1 MAVEIRHK
9 KGKLTGVSLVK
20 KIAIVFLAAL
30 LLSSCTA
37 STKEDEKYVGL
48 LKLYLAEFGQQ
59 MNDLNGYIAKAI
71 ADPGI
76 LKVDETFRKN
86 FRGQVMDTWGLLT
99 KMTELKPGRG
109 MKDAR
114 KLLVNASGQ
123 FQSYF
128 TEILLSL
135 DNWTPEVAA
144 KLSNMSRDANV
155 TLNTYLARIPT
166 Q

>member
-20 KIAIVFLAAL
+20 KIAIVFLVAL

-71 ADPGI
+71 AEPGI

-99 KMTELKPGRG
+99 KMTELQPGN
-109 MKDAR
+109 MKGAH
-114 KLLVNASGQ
+114 KILVNASEQ
-123 FQSYF
+123 FQAYF

-155 TLNTYLARIPT
+155 TLNTYLARLN
-166 Q
+166 

>member
-20 KIAIVFLAAL
+20 KIAIVFLVAL

-71 ADPGI
+71 AEPGI

-99 KMTELKPGRG
+99 KMTELQPGN
-109 MKDAR
+109 MKGAH
-114 KLLVNASGQ
+114 KILVNASKQ
-123 FQSYF
+123 FQAYF